1 MPKAFKRTTF
11 MDLSKTGKSTVS
23 DDDDEVSEGRDAI
36 LYQKEDRSRE
46 TWLGIYRDV
55 LVDVVQIQIT
65 NKDTHKNT
73 LFRR

>member
-55 LVDVVQIQIT
+55 LVDVV
-65 NKDTHKNT
+65 
-73 LFRR
+73 